1 MDQPHFTKTAKGSK
15 EIEERSGVLSS
26 VARRILIMVDGKRT
40 RSDLLQTFSLA
51 ELEEGLTRLE
61 LLKMIEESS
70 SRTNNYGGV
79 SISQQALTQIRQMM
93 YMSNQQYLAGQLDR
107 FLDKDFALIHDR
119 AGLEPVLK
127 HWHRLLCD
135 AGHEV
140 AAYGYLKQIKTTLGW
155 SKK

>member
-1 MDQPHFTKTAKGSK
+1 MDQPRFTKTAKGSK
-15 EIEERSGVLSS
+15 EIEERSGLLSS

-40 RSDLLQTFSLA
+40 RSDLLQAFSLA
-51 ELEEGLTRLE
+51 ELEEGLSRLE

-70 SRTNNYGGV
+70 GPANSHEGV
-79 SISQQALTQIRQMM
+79 SINQRALAQIRQMM

-119 AGLEPVLK
+119 AGLEPVLE

-140 AAYGYLKQIKTTLGW
+140 TAYAYLRQIKTTLGW